1 MTESEHT
8 SHCEECGTR
17 MFQAGDYAPSGVYLR
32 IDDDSFQRI
41 EVAIGE
47 RLPVTFDGHVAL
59 YRAAA
64 APCVCGPRLRAHAGG
79 DTAQAEAL

>member
-1 MTESEHT
+1 MTENEHT
-8 SHCEECGTR
+8 SHCVECGTR
-17 MFQAGDYAPSGVYLR
+17 MFQAGDHAPPGIYLR
-32 IDDDSFQRI
+32 IDDDSFRRV

-64 APCVCGPRLRAHAGG
+64 APCVCGPKLRAHVGEKV
-79 DTAQAEAL
+79 AQTEAL